1 MGGKK
6 KVNTGCE
13 AMAVQFIWNRAKK
26 PARLNPLESRKSSR
40 SRIRGGEGRIRGAGG
55 VSAWIGNR
63 ERRNRGTRR
72 EAVRTGRSS

>member
-1 MGGKK
+1 MRSDGRAIYMEPSQ
-6 KVNTGCE
+6 E
-13 AMAVQFIWNRAKK
+13 AG
-26 PARLNPLESRKSSR
+26 PLESRKSSR
-40 SRIRGGEGRIRGAGG
+40 SRIRGGEGRTRGAGG